1 MFHKCSL
8 LDIQNKLAKNVADTI
23 FKHKY
28 PCTCENKHIKTNVI
42 SGKNFLHKFNDQLI
56 YNLVNCF
63 NLMRVSITSLSKKS
77 LKDSV
82 NVTNNEIVPL
92 TYNFKYM

>member
-28 PCTCENKHIKTNVI
+28 PRTCENKHIKTNVI
-42 SGKNFLHKFNDQLI
+42 SGKKILHKFNDQLI